1 MGNFPYAGAGEILPE
16 GRAAL
21 FAEPLAGG
29 RVRCRLCPRGCNIP
43 PGKPGF
49 CMVRRNAGG
58 TLVLAAWGRPTALHV
73 DPIEK
78 KPLYHYLPGTT
89 SLSLG
94 AIGCSLA
101 CRFCQNWTLSRG
113 REVGEGPLLTPEGLA
128 ALAQRHGSPSLSFTY
143 NEPTIL
149 AEYILDTAAVVRPR
163 GIGVVMVT
171 NGYITREAAR
181 VLYPHVDAANV
192 DLKAFS
198 DDFYRKQASGRLKPV
213 LDALVEAR
221 ACGVHVEVTTLLI
234 PGLNTDPTEVRAEAA
249 WIRDHLGAD
258 TPLHFSAFH
267 PDYRMMDRPPTPPQT
282 LRLARTVAMEA
293 GLKYVYEG
301 NIASD
306 AGHTYCPACG
316 RVLVRRSWFEVIEDR
331 VGPAGR
337 CECGESIP
345 IIRQPVRDAEGT

>member
-1 MGNFPYAGAGEILPE
+1 MDVSQDRP
-16 GRAAL
+16 AL
-21 FAEPLAGG
+21 FAEPAAGG

-43 PGKPGF
+43 AGKAGF
-49 CMVRRNAGG
+49 CMVRRNVGG

-78 KPLYHYLPGTT
+78 KPLFHYLPGST

-94 AIGCSLA
+94 TVGCSLA

-113 REVGEGPLLTPEGLA
+113 RETSGDLILTPERLV
-128 ALAQRHGSPSLSFTY
+128 ALAMHHGSPSISFTY

-149 AEYILDTAAVVRPR
+149 AEYVLDTAEVARPR
-163 GIGVVMVT
+163 GIGIVLVT

-198 DDFYRKQASGRLKPV
+198 DEFYRKQCSGRLTPV

-221 ACGVHVEVTTLLI
+221 AAGVHVEVTTLLI
-234 PGLNTDPTEVRAEAA
+234 PGLNTDAADLRAEAA

-267 PDYRMMDRPPTPPQT
+267 PDYRMMDRPRTPPET
-282 LRLARTVAMEA
+282 LRLARTVALEA

-301 NIASD
+301 NVESD
-306 AGHTYCPACG
+306 GSHTLCPSCG
-316 RVLVRRSWFEVIEDR
+316 RWLIRRSWFEVVADRLGPDGRCACGEPVAIVRDPVRADR
-331 VGPAGR
+331 VSRPPHPG
-337 CECGESIP
+337 
-345 IIRQPVRDAEGT
+345 